1 MMVMVAEFPRGKK
14 EHHLPLSC
22 HSVIKLGHVRH
33 DRVAD
38 SPVSAKAG
46 IELGEN
52 GSIFPR
58 GSVVG
63 CLVVG
68 QQIIVPKNLEQRP
81 SKLSLI
87 VVTDLV
93 VPHWLSSPIRS

>member
-1 MMVMVAEFPRGKK
+1 MSEIGGFGQQDLSTPHNVARLAKVKRDKAGTITAVVNA
-14 EHHLPLSC
+14 L
-22 HSVIKLGHVRH
+22 
-33 DRVAD
+33 
-38 SPVSAKAG
+38 AKAG

-68 QQIIVPKNLEQRP
+68 QQIIVPKNFEHRP
-81 SKLSLI
+81 NKLSLI